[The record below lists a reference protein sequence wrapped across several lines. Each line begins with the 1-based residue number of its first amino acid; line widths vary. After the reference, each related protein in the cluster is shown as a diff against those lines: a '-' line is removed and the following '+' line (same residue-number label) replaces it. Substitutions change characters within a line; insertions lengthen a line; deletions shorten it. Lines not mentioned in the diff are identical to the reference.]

1 MVATSDFSGLVSSA
15 CALASAPAM
24 VPIESLDWCTG
35 CLHVQD
41 FEAHGSGF
49 RPFGPDAMPDG
60 FLGVFRHQ
68 ALQFGL
74 GALVLEKS
82 RPGPAKHAGKLA
94 PGIGRAHVDAAH
106 GFDPRP
112 WRLNAEQSRFV
123 AALNAAPELLL
134 SCEQE
139 VLIDRIS
146 RNGDLD
152 PFAAPG
158 DNR

>member
-68 ALQFGL
+68 ALELGL

-94 PGIGRAHVDAAH
+94 PGIGRAHVDTANSLN
-106 GFDPRP
+106 PRP
-112 WRLNAEQSRFV
+112 RRLTPEQARGLTRFD
-123 AALNAAPELLL
+123 AAPELLL
-134 SCEQE
+134 GREQE
-139 VLIDRIS
+139 VLVE
-146 RNGDLD
+146 
-152 PFAAPG
+152 
-158 DNR
+158 